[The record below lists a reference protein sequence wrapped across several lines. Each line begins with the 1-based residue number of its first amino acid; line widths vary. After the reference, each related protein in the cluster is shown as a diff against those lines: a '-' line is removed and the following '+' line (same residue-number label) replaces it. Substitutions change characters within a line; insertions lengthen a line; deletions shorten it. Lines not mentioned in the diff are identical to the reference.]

1 MINEY
6 ISKKKN
12 IFQRKLLEIEK
23 KRIDGIIIFLH
34 NLKDENKLKNKDF
47 KNIKKKYENIFR
59 NKLEKKENEKKIL
72 IETKNYLEL
81 QINEI
86 MKNNKSTFLLEEL
99 AYEIGKINEVLKD
112 LI

>member
-1 MINEY
+1 MNEY

-23 KRIDGIIIFLH
+23 KRIDDIIIFLH
-34 NLKDENKLKNKDF
+34 NLKDENKLKDKDF

-86 MKNNKSTFLLEEL
+86 MKNNKSNFLLEEL
-99 AYEIGKINEVLKD
+99 AYEIDKINEVLKD